1 MKELWS
7 GHWYTSLYMIKPH
20 SNDKRMQLPPNATY
34 NVIKLL
40 NLVLIKHY
48 KLEEPHVELR

>member
-7 GHWYTSLYMIKPH
+7 GYWYTSFYMIKPH

-40 NLVLIKHY
+40 N
-48 KLEEPHVELR
+48 

>member
-7 GHWYTSLYMIKPH
+7 GYWYTSFYMIKPH
-20 SNDKRMQLPPNATY
+20 SNDKRMQLASNATY

-40 NLVLIKHY
+40 N
-48 KLEEPHVELR
+48 